1 MVRTV
6 AESLFQAADPSMPL
20 SDLAAELV
28 AMDPGKATKVQH
40 WQEHLARAKQST
52 VGDLLKLTL
61 SQLETL
67 GREADTFFM
76 HQVCICIG
84 SIGTPH
90 VFATWTPSDD
100 QRPHPETDAV
110 PALIDPTNMD
120 MLPATAAVGPTA
132 KSEVTKGGTLT
143 EVAES
148 LKERRPYMYPDAY
161 FPPQSFDIYH
171 NAIRTGE
178 DKGLRMLI
186 VQEIEEV
193 CGDLYPS
200 MNERSTILTAI
211 EQFVGLPAN
220 GGHWDNWRIKNAEIN
235 KKHKGAAISDL
246 EKARRKPSSYGV
258 SGRCVPSRMRPARPR
273 RSSAPPSAALGG
285 SFDSGQR
292 LTGGTSF
299 ALGTV
304 TRPPSVSLL
313 IPPADP
319 SSAGGQLADLDTPD
333 DVNLQV
339 NSMKDALEAKKKVD
353 EAAKAAKLKAAKET
367 RAAKAAAKAAVTAAT
382 KAATK
387 AKAATSGSTTAY
399 ERKRDERVKRNEEVL
414 AGLGLTSIVPLQKK
428 KKGKAPKKQQAAK
441 KQKTRKQPDRAP
453 ATGPML
459 DYDEVQPLPRAQLPP
474 VTPTRAQLAQLAQ
487 LPDSYPIATR

>member
-67 GREADTFFM
+67 GREADTLFM
-76 HQVCICIG
+76 KQVCICIG
-84 SIGTPH
+84 SMCTPH
-90 VFATWTPSDD
+90 VFARGTPSHD
-100 QRPHPETDAV
+100 QRPTPETD
-110 PALIDPTNMD
+110 DNMD
-120 MLPATAAVGPTA
+120 MLPATAAVGLTA

-304 TRPPSVSLL
+304 NRPPSVSLL

-333 DVNLQV
+333 DVHLQA
-339 NSMKDALEAKKKVD
+339 NSMKDELEAKKKVD
-353 EAAKAAKLKAAKET
+353 EAGKVAKKLAAKET
-367 RAAKAAAKAAVTAAT
+367 RAAKAAAKAAATAAT
-382 KAATK
+382 KAKAAT
-387 AKAATSGSTTAY
+387 KAATSGSTTAY

-428 KKGKAPKKQQAAK
+428 TKGKAPKKQQAAK
-441 KQKTRKQPDRAP
+441 KQKTRKQPGRAP
-453 ATGPML
+453 ATGPTLL